1 MATPRQTMC
10 RSWSA
15 IFQWEPGS
23 SCQSHALPRT
33 VPAQRAG
40 TACDWAS
47 ACAGRPAHTGH
58 QAQTRIE
65 PRDIAH
71 VTPRYFR
78 YGRKVPT
85 YRIGEFA
92 RAARH
97 PEAAA
102 SADRRVSTQFAER
115 G

>member
-1 MATPRQTMC
+1 MHSPEQYLSKGLEPRVIGP
-10 RSWSA
+10 A
-15 IFQWEPGS
+15 
-23 SCQSHALPRT
+23 HAQ
-33 VPAQRAG
+33 AA
-40 TACDWAS
+40 
-47 ACAGRPAHTGH
+47 PAHTGH

-71 VTPRYFR
+71 VTPRCFR

-102 SADRRVSTQFAER
+102 SADPR
-115 G
+115 